1 MESLRIWSGNFPNE
15 ENTEKGANEEDVEP
29 TV

>member
-1 MESLRIWSGNFPNE
+1 MESLRIWSGNFPSGE
-15 ENTEKGANEEDVEP
+15 KTGKGANEEDAES